1 SLNQMIQTEM
11 MKRYGVQVPRVAA
24 WIVSLI
30 AGFALGIAYILLMLG
45 FVFGTALVA
54 GSMSSN

>member
-1 SLNQMIQTEM
+1 MIQTEM